1 MSPSIYDL
9 QDTLNTMKFAKN
21 SGKVRS
27 MTGLKQELD
36 GLRRQHTLLV
46 DDTPDGL
53 AIVKSE
59 LIFANANARR
69 VDRLDV
75 VPSEASLAL
84 DCRAQLQHLRP
95 THVKWFLDP
104 DFGFVAGF
112 GLVVS
117 DGTSARGGRFWSTE

>member
-9 QDTLNTMKFAKN
+9 QDSLNSMKFAKN

-59 LIFANANARR
+59 LIVAKANASY
-69 VDRLDV
+69 VDTVAV

-95 THVKWFLDP
+95 THVKWSASDWS
-104 DFGFVAGF
+104 VWGF
-112 GLVVS
+112 GLVMS
-117 DGTSARGGRFWSTE
+117 DGTSAYGGKSYDTE

>member
-1 MSPSIYDL
+1 
-9 QDTLNTMKFAKN
+9 MKFAKN

-27 MTGLKQELD
+27 ITGLKQELD

-59 LIFANANARR
+59 LIVAKAAASR
-69 VDRLDV
+69 VNRLAV

-95 THVKWFLDP
+95 THVKWEA
-104 DFGFVAGF
+104 GGYVWGF
-112 GLVVS
+112 GLVMS
-117 DGTSARGGRFWSTE
+117 DGTSAEGGDFYAAK

>member
-9 QDTLNTMKFAKN
+9 QDSLNSMKFAKN

-59 LIFANANARR
+59 LIVAKASASH
-69 VDRLDV
+69 VDRLAV

-95 THVKWFLDP
+95 THVKWSLFD
-104 DFGFVAGF
+104 GYVMGF
-112 GLVVS
+112 GLVMS
-117 DGTSARGGRFWSTE
+117 DGTSAERGYLDEAK